1 MQLHTAWY
9 AFSWGLQ
16 PPVKPVDVSTTVSM
30 LASVLGKSVPQIWSL
45 LPRGSVRVCCIL
57 LCSTMKPQLGTLHF
71 TMKQMGK
78 GFLQQLL
85 DRYSKNSVLT
95 YEWHWNSNSL
105 PASGPWKQLYLGVD
119 FWLHDIFPGVF
130 FCILIPTVSYLY
142 LLAVS
147 CSSVRRILANP
158 CLVPRVVMTLS
169 LQIFQRVA
177 NWLLWL
183 LVGRAPGR
191 TQRLCKSHDDLS
203 LTTISVMFVN
213 IVSWCS
219 LNMLLT
225 PWLEYSCKCLLSGDT
240 GQCSKLLQLLRHATI
255 WRHSISGCRPCCFI
269 SFICSV
275 SCFCFCSMSVSSGHH
290 VCQAERVS
298 GRRAASPR

>member
-1 MQLHTAWY
+1 MDFRVSFDSIFRYPSFFISSPLFYLKLLGFMQLHTAWY

-130 FCILIPTVSYLY
+130 FLHFDTYCIL
-142 LLAVS
+142 
-147 CSSVRRILANP
+147 
-158 CLVPRVVMTLS
+158 LVPACGI
-169 LQIFQRVA
+169 LQFSQA
-177 NWLLWL
+177 N
-183 LVGRAPGR
+183 
-191 TQRLCKSHDDLS
+191 SS
-203 LTTISVMFVN
+203 
-213 IVSWCS
+213 
-219 LNMLLT
+219 
-225 PWLEYSCKCLLSGDT
+225 E
-240 GQCSKLLQLLRHATI
+240 
-255 WRHSISGCRPCCFI
+255 
-269 SFICSV
+269 
-275 SCFCFCSMSVSSGHH
+275 SMS
-290 VCQAERVS
+290 
-298 GRRAASPR
+298 RA